1 MKWFKHYSN
10 TTMVEPVCRVHQD
23 MGFSGLGV
31 LWLLVE
37 RIVFLDGAIRL
48 SEACSIVVSKHFTRK
63 KLISLITGYDIFI
76 LDEKQGTISLD
87 PTFIR
92 LIETDASTQ
101 KGPSKVPA
109 KSEQGPS
116 KVPAK
121 SEQSPSKVPASPSLA
136 PASCSTNPVEEE
148 NKKEEE
154 EEERTLS
161 KSPSGGAEEETVVDP
176 LARFAAQ
183 PWHDLAQ
190 QMATA
195 EAHRAWRQQVEM
207 SLGWPDLRL
216 PRAWP
221 EAIALVC
228 GMAVEGGSEGRLMCE
243 SHFKGYFTFLC
254 RHGTFAP
261 RLRSELTARMLALR
275 RGSMPDD
282 ERSFYDYMKQRYPHL
297 TQWQEPLTFEQYRQ
311 LRSQYPISLIASLLD
326 KLNNRP
332 LREQR
337 ISVGETMREWI
348 AKVKG

>member
-10 TTMVEPVCRVHQD
+10 TTMVEPVRRV
-23 MGFSGLGV
+23 FSELGLYGLGAM
-31 LWLLVE
+31 WLIVE
-37 RIVFLDGAIRL
+37 RIHLNDGKIMLKEVKGLTL
-48 SEACSIVVSKHFTRK
+48 SHQFTNK
-63 KLISLITGYDIFI
+63 KLTMLLCNYGIF
-76 LDEKQGTISLD
+76 KVNTQGKYVTLD
-87 PTFIR
+87 PRFGTA
-92 LIETDASTQ
+92 EEGYTNDNTNDNTND
-101 KGPSKVPA
+101 
-109 KSEQGPS
+109 
-116 KVPAK
+116 
-121 SEQSPSKVPASPSLA
+121 SPSLA

-176 LARFAAQ
+176 LVRFAAQ